1 MKKDNTQPPDNKS
14 GIVLYRYLTWDAFVK
29 TLDSWMMK
37 ANIPSQTNDLFEFL
51 PAMHGDIGIC
61 DYTRRHLRGV
71 GAFFSFSQKMSDCAM
86 WGHYAD
92 QFKGVCMAFYIPDKS
107 IVSEVQYD
115 HKRVN
120 ITNFDLSSDVDRLN
134 FVKQIL
140 TTKDISWEYEEEYRW
155 LKEADK
161 ADEARDGMLFYS
173 EPMNYFIGVILGARC
188 PYSSGYTRALLKH
201 YLEKHEVVD
210 KPNMNVRAVVEESYP
225 DNDAFSISCKFWKD
239 NLSEADL
246 RSKGLIK

>member
-1 MKKDNTQPPDNKS
+1 MKKDNTQPSDNKS

-29 TLDSWMMK
+29 TLDSWMLK
-37 ANIPSQTNDLFEFL
+37 ATIPTNTNDLFEFL

-92 QFKGVCMAFYIPDKS
+92 QFRGVCMAFYIPDKS

-120 ITNFDLSSDVDRLN
+120 IRNFNLSSDVDRIN

-140 TTKDISWEYEEEYRW
+140 TTKDISWEYEKEYRW
-155 LKEADK
+155 LKEAHK
-161 ADEARDGMLFYS
+161 ADEAREGMLFYR
-173 EPMNYFIGVILGARC
+173 EPMKYFIGAILGARC
-188 PYSSGYTRALLKH
+188 PYSSGYTRALLKQ
-201 YLEKHEVVD
+201 YLAKHKVED
-210 KPNMNVRAVVEESYP
+210 TPNMNVLEAVQESYP
-225 DNDAFSISCKFWKD
+225 DNETFSISCIFWND
-239 NLSEADL
+239 NLTEQDL
-246 RSKGLIK
+246 RQISLIK